1 MNMDKI
7 ACECMNVTVGMI
19 KEAVANGARTLEEVQ
34 EETGAGSGCGACSD
48 YVETLVKHF
57 VVECEK

>member
-7 ACECMNVTVGMI
+7 ACECMSVTVGMI

-34 EETGAGSGCGACSD
+34 EQTGASSGCGACSE
-48 YVETLVKHF
+48 YIESLVNHF
-57 VVECEK
+57 VEEYK